1 MLRLL
6 DSNAARFN
14 FLHQLSEA
22 CADETLRSDATLPSW
37 LAEQRTWALGHLT
50 TVAKEDIPALVSIV
64 KGVNGI
70 ALLRES
76 YVDFKG
82 PYTYVLTRV
91 STA

>member
-1 MLRLL
+1 M
-6 DSNAARFN
+6 ARFN

-22 CADETLRSDATLPSW
+22 CADEILRSDATLAFW

-64 KGVNGI
+64 KGVNGV

-76 YVDFKG
+76 YVG
-82 PYTYVLTRV
+82 LHSPHTLMYLLTLTLLV
-91 STA
+91 VWHHN